1 MNKRALPSHGGAF
14 PGRDSGMSQD
24 PGHVFV
30 VHGDLITMACTDVI
44 VPLDCSG
51 LYTDPWRPLL
61 KHLPATRVGNYWRL
75 QDKLPPGKRCKQVPG
90 APGKQVP
97 GAPGDARRTW
107 LLDSG
112 GIPGTEASWIA
123 DGLSEVLQAVAGRIA
138 EDQSN
143 APPVTT
149 DRIAEELSDVLPV
162 VAAEPEQ
169 GSRVRP
175 LVGLPLV
182 GSGAGGFA
190 GRRGTLITAILEELG
205 SAVAKHGFDVVLVL
219 YSRRD
224 YAAVQH
230 VRGKSKQGSWA
241 LDPSLSSAA
250 SELAAR
256 ARSGELVLFLG
267 AGVSVPAGLP
277 TWPDM
282 LERLG
287 AACPQPITAEALSS
301 LRPPEAATLLKK
313 RLGGAEPLQH
323 MLTQLFNVGRC
334 SVGHALLAG
343 LRTPAAVTTN
353 YDRLY
358 EIAAKVPMPDLAVLP
373 YKSPTGTAPWLL
385 KLHGDVSRP
394 SEMVL
399 TTEQYIE
406 QQDLRGPLAAVV
418 QTLLMT
424 RHMLF
429 LGYSLADDTFI
440 RLATQVHRVMP
451 ERRVRGTVV
460 GLLPDPFRE
469 ELWDGA
475 LRSLDMGAEGEE
487 IPVAARRLEIWL
499 DLLAHEACVEH
510 DFLLDP
516 AYRDLL
522 NHEECALRDLL
533 QPLVGRVQGQK
544 GPVADLLMVTLLALG
559 ATPPKSPTTA
569 PPDAC
574 HPVPDQRVQSPRDAH
589 EPWRVG
595 VNAESSTPEP
605 RVPF

>member
-1 MNKRALPSHGGAF
+1 
-14 PGRDSGMSQD
+14 MSQD

-30 VHGDLITMACTDVI
+30 VHGDLTTMACTDVI

-51 LYTDPWRPLL
+51 RYREPWRPLL
-61 KHLPATRVGNYWRL
+61 KHLPATGVGADWRL
-75 QDKLPPGKRCKQVPG
+75 HDGLLPGKRC
-90 APGKQVP
+90 KQVP

-123 DGLSEVLQAVAGRIA
+123 KGLSEVLRAVAGRIA

-149 DRIAEELSDVLPV
+149 DRIAEELSDVLPA
-162 VAAEPEQ
+162 VAAEPEH

-190 GRRGTLITAILEELG
+190 GRRGKLITAILEELG
-205 SAVAKHGFDVVLVL
+205 SAVAKPGFDVVLVL
-219 YSRRD
+219 HSRRD

-230 VRGKSKQGSWA
+230 VRGKGKQGTWA
-241 LDPSLSSAA
+241 LNSSLRRAA

-277 TWPDM
+277 TWEG
-282 LERLG
+282 LLKHLG
-287 AACPQPITAEALSS
+287 AACPPPITAEALNS

-313 RLGGAEPLQH
+313 RLGAKRLQD
-323 MLTQLFNVGRC
+323 MLTQQFNVGRC

-399 TTEQYIE
+399 TTEQYVE

-440 RLATQVHRVMP
+440 RLATQVHRIMP
-451 ERRVRGTVV
+451 KQRSGTVV
-460 GLLPDPFRE
+460 GLLPDPLHK
-469 ELWDGA
+469 ELWSGA
-475 LRSLDMGAEGEE
+475 LTSLDMGTEGEE

-516 AYRDLL
+516 AYEDLL
-522 NHEECALRDLL
+522 SDEECALRDLI
-533 QPLVGRVQGQK
+533 QPLVARVQGRR
-544 GPVADLLMVTLLALG
+544 GAVASRVKAALMDFG
-559 ATPPKSPTTA
+559 
-569 PPDAC
+569 D
-574 HPVPDQRVQSPRDAH
+574 
-589 EPWRVG
+589 
-595 VNAESSTPEP
+595 ESG
-605 RVPF
+605 